1 MKILKLKKY
10 HDLFAYSVGD
20 VFQVNQKDTEILLK
34 GGFAEEASKEEREAF
49 QEGIETGESQ
59 GHDHSE
65 KAGKGKK

>member
-20 VFQVNQKDTEILLK
+20 VFQVNDKDTDLLLK
-34 GGFAEEASKEEREAF
+34 GEFAVEASKEEREAF
-49 QEGIETGESQ
+49 MDSVETGESQ
-59 GHDHSE
+59 GHAHAE